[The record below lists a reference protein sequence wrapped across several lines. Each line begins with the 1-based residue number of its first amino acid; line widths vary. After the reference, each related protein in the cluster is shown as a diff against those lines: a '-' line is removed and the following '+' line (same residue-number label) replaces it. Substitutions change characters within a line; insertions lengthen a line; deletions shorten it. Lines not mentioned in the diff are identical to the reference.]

1 MNECTTCG
9 NEIGDRVWKCP
20 YCEQVQTGP
29 PPGPPKL
36 SAIHSINLKEGMP
49 TVALAISKLKRE
61 LREAKAE
68 RRKLVRIIHG
78 YGSTGVGGEIR
89 LAVRKQLQSM
99 VTAGKIRSVVPGDD
113 YSDRTTAGEA
123 LLGRHLGL
131 RGSLRTDS
139 RNPGI
144 TFVEL

>member
-1 MNECTTCG
+1 MKACTTCG

-29 PPGPPKL
+29 APEPPKL
-36 SAIHSINLKEGMP
+36 SAVHSINLKEGMP
-49 TVALAISKLKRE
+49 TVAIAISRLKRE

-89 LAVRKQLQSM
+89 LAVRKHLQSM
-99 VTAGKIRSVVPGDD
+99 ATVGKIKNVVPGDD
-113 YSDRTTAGEA
+113 YSDRTNAGEA
-123 LLGRHLGL
+123 LLGRHHGL
-131 RGSLRTDS
+131 RSSLRTDS
-139 RNPGI
+139 HNPGI